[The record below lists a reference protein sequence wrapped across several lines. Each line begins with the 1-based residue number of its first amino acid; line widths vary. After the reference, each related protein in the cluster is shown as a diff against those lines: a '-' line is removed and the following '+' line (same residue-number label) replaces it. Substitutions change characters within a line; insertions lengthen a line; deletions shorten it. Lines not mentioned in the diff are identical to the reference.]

1 MKKSPEKLLSNY
13 RKNSRIHKQIEN
25 FSHNQSKYECSNKV
39 DDLNSNTNNSVY
51 FNEKNGIHTIKFKQ
65 NLEASKNENDD
76 SLNFTYFSKEIA
88 LINEKK
94 HEGYLVLKGYLENI
108 VFKLAIL
115 AGIYLSFACSCE
127 YLLPISYGLKI
138 WGTSII
144 IIVTTSL
151 EIASSFV
158 SYLGDVYGDLIKN
171 RFSKHDS
178 ELTEA
183 LIRRSKSGNVR

>member
-1 MKKSPEKLLSNY
+1 MLFAPDDVAERLHKEGGYIVGVSPGKATAE
-13 RKNSRIHKQIEN
+13 
-25 FSHNQSKYECSNKV
+25 
-39 DDLNSNTNNSVY
+39 
-51 FNEKNGIHTIKFKQ
+51 
-65 NLEASKNENDD
+65 
-76 SLNFTYFSKEIA
+76 
-88 LINEKK
+88 
-94 HEGYLVLKGYLENI
+94 YLENI

>member
-108 VFKLAIL
+108 VFNLIL
-115 AGIYLSFACSCE
+115 FGFIIRFFESFQKE
-127 YLLPISYGLKI
+127 NY
-138 WGTSII
+138 
-144 IIVTTSL
+144 
-151 EIASSFV
+151 
-158 SYLGDVYGDLIKN
+158 
-171 RFSKHDS
+171 
-178 ELTEA
+178 
-183 LIRRSKSGNVR
+183 